1 GEATVSG
8 LIEDTDYTAKLMKDD
23 KVRGSATFTTR
34 IDLNAANTIVVHPE
48 DDLVAAIQGAVS
60 GSRIVLVASD
70 ASNEFLKSAGQT
82 IDIDKNISI
91 RGYLKSNKP
100 TLHMQ
105 FRLTAENASLTVK
118 DVILNGQSDAD
129 MRDHVVQLTQ
139 SVACGDILFKD
150 CIITNYGKSLI
161 SGAVKLLFR

>member
-1 GEATVSG
+1 LTWKAGETATKIILTAGQSTLEHVVTAEEIAAGEATVSG

-100 TLHMQ
+100 TFICNL
-105 FRLTAENASLTVK
+105 
-118 DVILNGQSDAD
+118 D
-129 MRDHVVQLTQ
+129 
-139 SVACGDILFKD
+139 
-150 CIITNYGKSLI
+150 
-161 SGAVKLLFR
+161 